1 MSSEPSKIVFGTDG
15 WRGIIDVD
23 VTNKSIAVIAQAF
36 ADHLLESVHKIISP
50 SVVIGFD
57 GRRNSK
63 QYAALFAR
71 VLAGNRI
78 RVVVSDRVVPT
89 PVLSWSVKTGGYNA
103 GVMITASHNPS
114 KYSGV
119 KFKGEYGGP
128 FLTQDTKKVE
138 SRIEYNLIQTADS
151 YSERNLVSDYITSI
165 TEKIDF
171 KSARKKGLRI
181 LVDSMGGAGGRLI
194 EEILSKQKIETVTI
208 HGEPDTDFY
217 GRSPEPVDKNLAPLK
232 EEIVKGNFAFGIATD
247 GDADRVAFVL
257 DNGEWLSAQ
266 ETILLLTD
274 HLVNSGLY
282 DGDIVKTVS
291 VTDKLF
297 KLKLGNRKIREVQVG
312 FKYITG
318 EMLSGGVAMGFEESG
333 GFGLTSH
340 IPERDGLLFAM
351 IMLEMLGDSPF
362 TTLSELVS
370 EKRKEFGAIHYDR
383 IDHHYEEDDRMELLP
398 HLFAAIPEEVAGF
411 KVTGS
416 SEFYSAN
423 GVVNGLKLRLDGESR
438 WLLIRSSETEP
449 LLRFYAEGESEDE
462 PASILEAGMKLLI
475 EKRNSG

>member
-1 MSSEPSKIVFGTDG
+1 MSSKESKIVFGTDG
-15 WRGIIDVD
+15 WRGIIDLD

-36 ADHLLESVHKIISP
+36 ADHLLASVHKIISP
-50 SVVIGFD
+50 AVVIGFD
-57 GRRNSK
+57 GRKNSQ

-78 RVVVSDRVVPT
+78 KVVLSDRILPT
-89 PVLSWSVKTGGYNA
+89 PALSWSVKSGGFNA

-114 KYSGV
+114 QYSGV
-119 KFKGEYGGP
+119 KFKGAYGGP
-128 FLTQDTKKVE
+128 FLTEDTKKVE
-138 SRIEYNLIQTADS
+138 TRIDYNLVQTADN
-151 YSERNLVSDYITSI
+151 YSERNLMNDYINAL

-171 KSARKKGLRI
+171 KPARKKGLKV

-194 EEILSKQKIETVTI
+194 EEVLTRQKIPTSTI
-208 HGEPDTDFY
+208 HGEPDTEFY
-217 GRSPEPVDKNLAPLK
+217 GRSPEPIDKNLRPLK
-232 EEIVKGNFAFGIATD
+232 EEIIKGDFAFGIATD
-247 GDADRVAFVL
+247 GDSDRVAFVL

-291 VTDKLF
+291 VTDKLY
-297 KLKLGNRKIREVQVG
+297 KLKLGNRNIREVQVG
-312 FKYITG
+312 FKYITE

-340 IPERDGLLFAM
+340 IPERDGILFAL

-362 TTLSELVS
+362 TKLSELVK
-370 EKRKEFGAIHYDR
+370 EKRKEFGSINYDR
-383 IDHHYEEDDRMELLP
+383 IDHQYENDDRMDLLP
-398 HLFAAIPEEVAGF
+398 RLFCKIPQKVAGF
-411 KVTGS
+411 KVTGT
-416 SEFYSAN
+416 SEFYSAT
-423 GVVNGLKLRLDGESR
+423 GIINGLKLRLEGDSR

-449 LLRFYAEGESEDE
+449 LLRFYAEGDSGSE
-462 PASILEAGMKLLI
+462 PVAILKAGMKLLI
-475 EKRNSG
+475 EKRKS